1 MFEDQKKRYRK
12 FREWQKMP
20 HHVKPMTEE
29 EHICPTCGRHYVGN
43 YCPQCGQSSKIGR
56 YSFKNAFLLFID
68 VWGLGNRGM
77 FRTIRDLLL
86 RPGYM
91 IRDYLRGMQMAYFP
105 PFKMFFLI
113 TALSLVIDSGLNIRG
128 MNRQEHRE
136 EETEELF
143 GVESSSKDK
152 GNSEELDAKTKQSEV
167 KDNKEQASE
176 EENDKAHRE
185 YERMKDGVNAWLDNE
200 SNSSYV
206 VLMMLLLYSF
216 PLWLLIRRCP
226 AIPDFRF
233 SECFVAMVYI
243 INMLD
248 IYTLIPQFM
257 CVSYKT
263 EMIFSLTVT
272 LLMIVPVKQL
282 SGYSYWQAVWRMFVA
297 LILAFIMALVLY
309 VFFFLMLNIYADI
322 KYG

>member
-152 GNSEELDAKTKQSEV
+152 GNSEEIEAKTKQSEV
-167 KDNKEQASE
+167 KDNKEQTSE
-176 EENDKAHRE
+176 EKKDKVDRE

-243 INMLD
+243 INMLT

-282 SGYSYWQAVWRMFVA
+282 SGYGYLQAVWRMFVA

>member
-12 FREWQKMP
+12 FREWQEMP

-29 EHICPTCGRHYVGN
+29 EHICPTCGRHYVDN
-43 YCPQCGQSSKIGR
+43 FCPQCWQSSKIGR

-91 IRDYLRGMQMAYFP
+91 IRDYLRSMQMAYFP

-128 MNRQEHRE
+128 MNRLEHRE

-152 GNSEELDAKTKQSEV
+152 GNSEEIEAKTKQAEV
-167 KDNKEQASE
+167 KDNKEHASE
-176 EENDKAHRE
+176 EKKDKVDRE
-185 YERMKDGVNAWLDNE
+185 HMIYNGTALPFNELIKRMHELEER
-200 SNSSYV
+200 
-206 VLMMLLLYSF
+206 F
-216 PLWLLIRRCP
+216 H
-226 AIPDFRF
+226 
-233 SECFVAMVYI
+233 
-243 INMLD
+243 
-248 IYTLIPQFM
+248 
-257 CVSYKT
+257 
-263 EMIFSLTVT
+263 
-272 LLMIVPVKQL
+272 
-282 SGYSYWQAVWRMFVA
+282 
-297 LILAFIMALVLY
+297 
-309 VFFFLMLNIYADI
+309 
-322 KYG
+322 

>member
-1 MFEDQKKRYRK
+1 
-12 FREWQKMP
+12 
-20 HHVKPMTEE
+20 
-29 EHICPTCGRHYVGN
+29 
-43 YCPQCGQSSKIGR
+43 
-56 YSFKNAFLLFID
+56 
-68 VWGLGNRGM
+68 M

-143 GVESSSKDK
+143 GVESSSESK
-152 GNSEELDAKTKQSEV
+152 GNSEEIEAKTKQAEV

-176 EENDKAHRE
+176 EKKDKVDRE

-206 VLMMLLLYSF
+206 VLMLLLYSF

-233 SECFVAMVYI
+233 SECFVAMVFI
-243 INMLD
+243 INMLT